1 MFKTYLK
8 RKLLNVALRRCK
20 FELSN
25 TSMSESQQGSKLTEK
40 ESEETLGELIFL
52 FMFNLMTHV
61 NLCQQIKTM
70 NYYPLLLCLDIT
82 VFLSIT
88 LSHRVTFLFP
98 SANFYPYNMYAP
110 VFQR

>member
-8 RKLLNVALRRCK
+8 RKLLNVALRRSI

-25 TSMSESQQGSKLTEK
+25 TVSTESQQGSKLTEK

-61 NLCQQIKTM
+61 NI
-70 NYYPLLLCLDIT
+70 
-82 VFLSIT
+82 SIQ
-88 LSHRVTFLFP
+88 F
-98 SANFYPYNMYAP
+98 
-110 VFQR
+110 